1 MLKDKRSCNAAIAQY
16 INHKPALLD
25 RGKPNDVATMQ
36 GFLIIVGILLG
47 LLGIV
52 ESGRCISE
60 DEINKLIE
68 RKMETAMKKYDR
80 KIALL
85 EEKIHSHEKKIRTLE
100 EKRSSLGAEEEGKNF
115 IRVHTVNKQDTNTID
130 ILQKNPEQKPTNG
143 HVAKKRIV
151 PGIYVRYV
159 FNFLKKN
166 LKLSLTILLINDY
179 NIEM

>member
-1 MLKDKRSCNAAIAQY
+1 
-16 INHKPALLD
+16 
-25 RGKPNDVATMQ
+25 MQ

-60 DEINKLIE
+60 DEIDKHIE

-100 EKRSSLGAEEEGKNF
+100 EKRSSLGAEEEGKNS
-115 IRVHTVNKQDTNTID
+115 IRVHTVNKQDTNT

-159 FNFLKKN
+159 FIINFLK
-166 LKLSLTILLINDY
+166 
-179 NIEM
+179 